1 MDEQNGAVS
10 TFDPTRPPEA
20 SAEGSSAEASGAA
33 RGEGRGPDT
42 FVSASATEDVYGSRP
57 AALGEMTALEK
68 HSAFFDRNHD
78 GIITLRETYEGLRA
92 IGIGRVLSA
101 WFALF
106 INGVLGTTT
115 SRSFIPTL
123 SITLENVH
131 RGKHASDTGVYD
143 KDGRFNPERFEELF
157 SRWDKDRDGALNA
170 RELVARTLGDR
181 DMLDVF
187 GFLASAGEWTVL
199 YALAGRGG
207 KLTREQLRRMYDGT
221 LFYELERETQA
232 ARGEAPA
239 RKAGA
244 PA

>member
-1 MDEQNGAVS
+1 MNELNGGPGATETTEPTEVS
-10 TFDPTRPPEA
+10 GTSTGA
-20 SAEGSSAEASGAA
+20 SSAPDGAA
-33 RGEGRGPDT
+33 RGEGRGPEA
-42 FVSASATEDVYGSRP
+42 FVSASATRDAYGTQP
-57 AALGEMTALEK
+57 AALGDRTALEM

-106 INGVLGTTT
+106 INGVLGLPT
-115 SRSFIPTL
+115 SRSFVPTF
-123 SITLENVH
+123 SITLENIH

-143 KDGRFNPERFEELF
+143 KDGRFDPAKFDELF
-157 SRWDKDRDGALNA
+157 SRWDKDRDGALNV

-181 DMLDVF
+181 DLLDVF

-199 YALAGRGG
+199 YALAGKGG

-221 LFYELERETQA
+221 LFYELEREKQA
-232 ARGEAPA
+232 ARTDRRVPA
-239 RKAGA
+239 
-244 PA
+244 